1 MLWVQKTVLDDF
13 TYSNSYFFLVFYV
26 ELPIE
31 YYYGIRLY
39 RGPMLLILFLF
50 LIGGNTYG
58 WRTSGVNHVLIFEL
72 DPRHHLTYQQF
83 LEVGVA
89 DSA

>member
-1 MLWVQKTVLDDF
+1 MK
-13 TYSNSYFFLVFYV
+13 
-26 ELPIE
+26 LPLE
-31 YYYGIRLY
+31 WTLGIRLY
-39 RGPMLLILFLF
+39 RGPMLIILFFF

-83 LEVGVA
+83 LEVSHDCRPLVA
-89 DSA
+89 ALSLVTVCFNLLMLKTDKTV